1 MKKLI
6 ITADSGC
13 DIGVFKN
20 SDIPTATISSYI
32 ISNSGNQYKDIIE
45 INNEEIYKMVEQ
57 GEKFNTSA
65 PNVEDFEKFFSGLL
79 QEYEFIIH
87 FTISSN
93 ISLGNTNNSHFVADK
108 LNKSKKRIYIIDSR
122 QVSCGGKLA
131 CYMFMKILEKNTD
144 IQRSIDIFKNS
155 ILNKIVYM
163 VIVPNAT
170 GFIESGR
177 NLSEL
182 KASQKWK
189 LHTVKILQKL
199 GVKFQITVKDGKL
212 VQSGFKRFSGDKVFV
227 EFFKNH
233 ISQVGLE
240 NISDECF
247 FYGTSFTKNEN
258 CIRSLEEYVKGLN
271 YFKHI
276 ERKDLS
282 SVVGCFVCEDT
293 FFFSYLKK

>member
-20 SDIPTATISSYI
+20 SNISTATISSYI
-32 ISNSGNQYKDIIE
+32 ISDSGDQYKDIVE
-45 INNEEIYKMVEQ
+45 INNEKIYEMVREGQ
-57 GEKFNTSA
+57 KFNTSA
-65 PNVEDFEKFFSGLL
+65 PNVEDFEKFFSSLL
-79 QEYEFIIH
+79 QEYEYIIH

-93 ISLGNTNNSHFVADK
+93 ISLGNTNNSHLVADK
-108 LNKSKKRIYIIDSR
+108 LNEPKKRIYIIDSR
-122 QVSCGGKLA
+122 QVSCGGKLS
-131 CYMFMKILEKNTD
+131 CYKFMKILEQNTD
-144 IQRSIDIFKNS
+144 IERSINIFKNS
-155 ILNKIVYM
+155 VLNKVIYM
-163 VIVPNAT
+163 GIVPDAT
-170 GFIESGR
+170 GFIKSGR

-182 KASQKWK
+182 KTSQKWK
-189 LHTVKILQKL
+189 LNTVKMLQKL

-212 VQSGFKRFSGDKVFV
+212 VQAGFKRLSGDKVFV
-227 EFFKNH
+227 EFFKSH
-233 ISQVGLE
+233 IAKVGLE

-258 CIRSLEEYVKGLN
+258 CVKNLENYLKSLN
-271 YFKHI
+271 YFRHI

>member
-6 ITADSGC
+6 ITSDSGC
-13 DIGVFKN
+13 DIGVFESSN
-20 SDIPTATISSYI
+20 IPTATISSYI
-32 ISNSGNQYKDIIE
+32 ISNFGNQYKDIVE
-45 INNEEIYKMVEQ
+45 INNEKIYQMSKN
-57 GEKFNTSA
+57 GEKFKTSA
-65 PNVEDFEKFFSGLL
+65 PNVEDFEKFFSDLL
-79 QEYEFIIH
+79 DEYEFIIH
-87 FTISSN
+87 LTISSN

-108 LNKSKKRIYIIDSR
+108 LNKEKKRIYIIDSR

-131 CYMFMKILEKNTD
+131 CYALMKILEKNTD
-144 IQRSIDIFKNS
+144 IERSIDIFKNS
-155 ILNKIVYM
+155 VLNKIVYM
-163 VIVPNAT
+163 GIVPDAT

-182 KASQKWK
+182 KTSQKWK
-189 LHTVKILQKL
+189 LHTVKVLQKL
-199 GVKFQITVKDGKL
+199 GIKFQITVDEGKL
-212 VQSGFKRFSGDKVFV
+212 VQAGLGRFKGDKIFV

-233 ISQVGLE
+233 VNKVGLE

-247 FYGTSFTKNEN
+247 FYGTSFTKDERR
-258 CIRSLEEYVKGLN
+258 IKDLEDYVKSLN

>member
-45 INNEEIYKMVEQ
+45 IDNERIYEMVREGQ
-57 GEKFNTSA
+57 KFNTSA

-79 QEYEFIIH
+79 QEYEYIIH

-93 ISLGNTNNSHFVADK
+93 ISLGNTNNSHLVADK
-108 LNKSKKRIYIIDSR
+108 LNKDKKRIYIIDSR

-131 CYMFMKILEKNTD
+131 CYAFMKILEENID
-144 IQRSIDIFKNS
+144 IERSIDIFKNS

-163 VIVPNAT
+163 GIVPNAT

-182 KASQKWK
+182 KTSQKWK
-189 LHTVKILQKL
+189 LHTVKVLQKL

-212 VQSGFKRFSGDKVFV
+212 VQAGFKRFSGDKLFV
-227 EFFKNH
+227 EFFKSH

-258 CIRSLEEYVKGLN
+258 CIRNLEEYVNGLN

>member
-45 INNEEIYKMVEQ
+45 IDNERIYEMVREGQ
-57 GEKFNTSA
+57 KFNTSA

-79 QEYEFIIH
+79 QEYEYIIH
-87 FTISSN
+87 LTISSN
-93 ISLGNTNNSHFVADK
+93 ISLGNTNNSHLVADK
-108 LNKSKKRIYIIDSR
+108 LNKDKKRIYIIDSH

-131 CYMFMKILEKNTD
+131 CYAFMKILEENID
-144 IQRSIDIFKNS
+144 IERSIDIFKNS

-163 VIVPNAT
+163 GIVPNAT

-182 KASQKWK
+182 KTSQKWK
-189 LHTVKILQKL
+189 LHTVKVLQKL

-212 VQSGFKRFSGDKVFV
+212 VQAGFKRFSGDKLFV
-227 EFFKNH
+227 EFFKSH

-258 CIRSLEEYVKGLN
+258 CIRNLEEYVNGLN